1 MTTWI
6 ALHDGHTITVENSY
20 TGERLYVDGVLQ
32 DEQLGM
38 GVRSRLFGSIRR
50 PGTETKRIKVSL
62 GAPSF
67 GVECRIFIDDALIFS
82 GNNKNRKRA

>member
-38 GVRSRLFGSIRR
+38 GVRCTEFRGRVPHIR
-50 PGTETKRIKVSL
+50 
-62 GAPSF
+62 
-67 GVECRIFIDDALIFS
+67 
-82 GNNKNRKRA
+82 